1 VERMKTTT
9 KKVEEALSEIDDYT
23 FEIRNQLDSGI
34 NLDLAQMVYDLAAQA
49 KLVSEA
55 WEELRSEWDDN
66 DKYEQLHSVGMI

>member
-1 VERMKTTT
+1 MKTTT

>member
-1 VERMKTTT
+1 MKTTT

-66 DKYEQLHSVGMI
+66 DKYEQLHSVGMM

>member
-1 VERMKTTT
+1 MKTTT

-55 WEELRSEWDDN
+55 WEEQRSEWDDN
-66 DKYEQLHSVGMI
+66 DKYEQLHSVEMM

>member
-1 VERMKTTT
+1 MKTTT

-66 DKYEQLHSVGMI
+66 DKYEQLHSVEMM

>member
-1 VERMKTTT
+1 MKTTT

-55 WEELRSEWDDN
+55 WEEQRSEWDDN

>member
-1 VERMKTTT
+1 MKTTT

-55 WEELRSEWDDN
+55 WEEQRSEWDDN
-66 DKYEQLHSVGMI
+66 DKYEQLHSIGMI

>member
-1 VERMKTTT
+1 MKTTT

-66 DKYEQLHSVGMI
+66 DKYEQLHSAGMI

>member
-1 VERMKTTT
+1 MKTTT

-49 KLVSEA
+49 KLVSET
-55 WEELRSEWDDN
+55 WEEQRSEWDDN

>member
-1 VERMKTTT
+1 MKTTT

-66 DKYEQLHSVGMI
+66 DKYEQLHSVGIM

>member
-1 VERMKTTT
+1 MKTTT

-55 WEELRSEWDDN
+55 WEEQRSEWDDN
-66 DKYEQLHSVGMI
+66 DKYEQLHSAGMI